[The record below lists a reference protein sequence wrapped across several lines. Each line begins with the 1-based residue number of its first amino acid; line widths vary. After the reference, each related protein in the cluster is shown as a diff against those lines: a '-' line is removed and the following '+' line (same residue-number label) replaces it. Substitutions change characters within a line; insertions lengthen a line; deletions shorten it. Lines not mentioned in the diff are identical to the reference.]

1 MKIAEQSACGKSILL
16 GEHAVVYGQ
25 PAIAIPMED
34 IRAMAWI
41 EENNQRGIEVDAL
54 DLDEKIIVEN
64 ENRHQFSIVINE
76 LMQRSDRKKINFTVK

>member
-34 IRAMAWI
+34 IRAYAWI
-41 EENNQRGIEVDAL
+41 EENNQRGIEIDAL
-54 DLDEKIIVEN
+54 DPVSYTHLTLPTKA
-64 ENRHQFSIVINE
+64 
-76 LMQRSDRKKINFTVK
+76 